1 MRKHRQRGVAL
12 LIVLMIVALVSVLA
26 TEMGTRL
33 QLQVQRV
40 MNLKNNNQAYWYA
53 IGAEAFARQSIKT
66 LMEQTGDRI
75 ALDQPWSQKFVYP
88 VEGGTIEAQL
98 EDMQSCFN
106 LNALVADPQGGGG
119 NQPGTNNNQVA
130 GNNNTNTSNNNANNS
145 NNNTANAGRQR
156 SGNNPAGTITDQMT
170 AFMQMLTV
178 ADLQISSYEAETLRD
193 SLADWLDEDSQMRPY
208 GAEDADYE
216 AKSPPYLAANRLMTS
231 QSELR
236 LVNGVKPQ
244 WMRKLMPLVC
254 VIPDEDS
261 LTINVNTLTEARA
274 PVLAG
279 LTGLNID
286 QARSL
291 INGRPSNGWKNP
303 DDFLAEPVINTLN
316 LNNTQ
321 RSWFSV
327 TTQYF
332 ILHTKAHYNNSS
344 FSMTSVLSASSGA
357 PAKVIRREFS
367 GVN

>member
-1 MRKHRQRGVAL
+1 MRRHQQRGVAL

-53 IGAEAFARQSIKT
+53 IGAEAFARHSVQT
-66 LMEQTGDRI
+66 LMEQTGERI
-75 ALDQPWSQKFVYP
+75 ALDQPWSQQFAYP
-88 VEGGTIEAQL
+88 VENGAIEAQL

-106 LNALVADPQGGGG
+106 LNALVAEPQSGGG
-119 NQPGTNNNQVA
+119 NQPNNNNQIA
-130 GNNNTNTSNNNANNS
+130 SNNASGTSNN
-145 NNNTANAGRQR
+145 NNNTANAGRPR
-156 SGNNPAGTITDQMT
+156 GPNNAGDNITDEMT

-178 ADLQISSYEAETLRD
+178 AELQISSYEAETLRD

-236 LVNGVKPQ
+236 LVNGIKPQ
-244 WMRKLMPLVC
+244 WMRKLLPLVC
-254 VIPDEDS
+254 VIPEKDS
-261 LTINVNTLTEARA
+261 LTINVNTLTEERA

-279 LTGLNID
+279 LTGLD
-286 QARSL
+286 MAQARSL
-291 INGRPSNGWKNP
+291 ISGRPANGWETP
-303 DDFLAEPVINTLN
+303 ADFLAEPVINALN
-316 LNNTQ
+316 LNDTQ

-327 TTQYF
+327 STQYF

-344 FSMTSVLSASSGA
+344 FTMTSVLSASSSA

-367 GVN
+367 GVD

>member
-1 MRKHRQRGVAL
+1 MRRHPQRGVAL

-53 IGAEAFARQSIKT
+53 IGAEAFARQSVQT
-66 LMEQTGDRI
+66 LMEQTGERI
-75 ALDQPWSQKFVYP
+75 ALDQPWSQQFAYP
-88 VEGGTIEAQL
+88 VENGAIEAQL

-106 LNALVADPQGGGG
+106 LNALVAEPQSGGGDQLG
-119 NQPGTNNNQVA
+119 SNNNQIA
-130 GNNNTNTSNNNANNS
+130 SSNATS

-156 SGNNPAGTITDQMT
+156 SRRNPTDNVTDEMT

-193 SLADWLDEDSQMRPY
+193 SLADWLDEDSQMRSY

-236 LVNGVKPQ
+236 LVNGIKPQ
-244 WMRKLMPLVC
+244 WMRKLLPLVC
-254 VIPDEDS
+254 AIPEQDS
-261 LTINVNTLTEARA
+261 LTINVNTLTEERA

-279 LTGLNID
+279 LTGLDIA

-291 INGRPSNGWKNP
+291 ISGRPSNGWETP
-303 DDFLAEPVINTLN
+303 EDFLAEPVINALN
-316 LNNTQ
+316 LNDTQ

-327 TTQYF
+327 STQYF

-344 FSMTSVLSASSGA
+344 FTMTSVLSASSSA
-357 PAKVIRREFS
+357 PATVIRREFS

>member
-1 MRKHRQRGVAL
+1 MRRHRQRGVAL

-53 IGAEAFARQSIKT
+53 IGAEAFARQSVQT
-66 LMEQTGDRI
+66 LMEQTGERI
-75 ALDQPWSQKFVYP
+75 ALDQPWSQQFAYP
-88 VEGGTIEAQL
+88 VENGAIEAQL

-106 LNALVADPQGGGG
+106 LNALVAEPQSGGGD
-119 NQPGTNNNQVA
+119 QPGSNNNQIA
-130 GNNNTNTSNNNANNS
+130 SSNATG

-156 SGNNPAGTITDQMT
+156 SRRNPTDNVTDEMT

-236 LVNGVKPQ
+236 LVNGIKPQ
-244 WMRKLMPLVC
+244 WMRKLLPLVC
-254 VIPDEDS
+254 VIPEQDS
-261 LTINVNTLTEARA
+261 LTINVNTLTRERA

-279 LTGLNID
+279 MTGLDIA
-286 QARSL
+286 QAQSL
-291 INGRPSNGWKNP
+291 ISGRPANGWETP
-303 DDFLAEPVINTLN
+303 EDFLAEPVINALN
-316 LNNTQ
+316 LNDTQ

-327 TTQYF
+327 STQYF

-344 FSMTSVLSASSGA
+344 FTMTSVLSASSSA